1 MDVDAFSSSTRGQV
15 VRATGGYWAFVP
27 DALPRHV
34 DLTPELLN
42 LLERATGALHRLGG
56 IGSLLPNPDLLIVPH
71 VRLEAVLSSRIEGT
85 RSSVSDLLL
94 FEAGQLP
101 LWDSVGDDVHEVA
114 NHVAALDHGIA
125 RLRGGFPLSV
135 RLLREVHEL
144 LMNGVRGQHATPG
157 ELRRSQN
164 WIGGSNPT
172 DAVFV
177 PPPVDEMRV
186 ALDDLERF
194 LHEDSLPLVVQL
206 ALAHVQFEIIHP
218 FLDGNGRLGRL
229 LVTLMLIDR
238 GVLPQPLLYLSV
250 AIERD
255 RARYYDLL
263 LEVSR
268 TGSFEGWLRFFL
280 TAVATQAKDA
290 EVRTMRLV
298 RGQAALRD
306 DLLAA
311 RAPTTAVRLGDL
323 LFVRPYLSIGNVV
336 RELGVT
342 APTAGKAIAL
352 LEDRGELEEVTGRS
366 RGRIWSAPKVF
377 EAIYGDAGAD

>member
-1 MDVDAFSSSTRGQV
+1 MDPDAFALSTRGQV
-15 VRATGGYWAFVP
+15 LRASGGYWAFVP
-27 DALPRHV
+27 EPLPRHV

-42 LLERATGALHRLGG
+42 LLEQATGALHRLGG

-101 LWDSVGDDVHEVA
+101 LWDSAGDDVHEVA
-114 NHVAALDHGIA
+114 NYVAALDHGIA

-144 LMNGVRGQHATPG
+144 LMHGVRGQHVTPG

-238 GVLPQPLLYLSV
+238 GVLPQPLLYLSA

-268 TGSFEGWLRFFL
+268 TGSFDGWLRFFL
-280 TAVATQAKDA
+280 AAVATQAKDA

-306 DLLAA
+306 ELLAA

-323 LFVRPYLSIGNVV
+323 LFVRPYLSIANVV

-342 APTAGKAIAL
+342 APTAAKAIAL

-366 RGRIWSAPKVF
+366 RGRIWLAPKVF
-377 EAIYGDAGAD
+377 AAIYGDAGAD

>member
-342 APTAGKAIAL
+342 APTAAKAIAL